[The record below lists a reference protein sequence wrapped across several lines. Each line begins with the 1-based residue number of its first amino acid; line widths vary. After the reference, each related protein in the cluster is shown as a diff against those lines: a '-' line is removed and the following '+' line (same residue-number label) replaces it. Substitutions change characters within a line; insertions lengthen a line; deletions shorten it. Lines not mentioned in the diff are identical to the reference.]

1 MRTDAEPPGLPQFAE
16 ALRALRVRAGKPDF
30 ATMCRTT
37 GYGRTVLSQA
47 FNGRGVPT
55 WPVVEALVG
64 MLGGERDEWRARW
77 ARMLGSSTVDL
88 PAVPRQLT
96 GALPHFVGRRREMD
110 WLTARS
116 QASTGSNISVIG
128 GMAGVGKTALAVFW
142 ARQHAHR
149 FPDGQLYVNLRGF
162 GPAGSPRAPED
173 VIRSL
178 LESFGVAPNAVPATP
193 ADREALYRTTVA
205 AKRLLILL
213 DNALDTEQVRPLLP
227 GSPTCHVLVTSRR
240 VLTGLVARDHAQHLN
255 LDLFTDTETRELLG
269 RFLSPRRLAGEAVDE
284 LVRRCAGLPLAVSI
298 AAARATTAPALS
310 LDTLV
315 AELAEHRGLA
325 ALSTGDSSD
334 TDLDAVFSWSYRALS
349 APAARLFSLLGL
361 HPGPRIDTE
370 AAASLAGIPRQE
382 AATLLTELTQAN
394 LLDRDTTGRF
404 ECHDLLHAYAVRLA
418 GTEPERDQAE
428 HRLLEHYLRTA
439 YAGALV
445 LMPHREPLDLPSP
458 RPGVTTHDFTDGQPL
473 CWFTEERRTLLAVI
487 RRAAEL
493 GHHRLCWQLA
503 EACSDFL
510 DRQGHWTDW
519 VTTHTIALASARSL
533 GDRHG
538 QARMHRDLGLA
549 HTRLGHDE
557 DADRHFADAVELF
570 GGLNEHSGQARAL
583 VHIAWLHESRKQPQE
598 ALACAARARRLFQLV
613 DDEVGQAT
621 ALDTA
626 AYLHVQLRDHARA
639 LSTSQEALRLFQA
652 IGDRYGEA
660 SAWDNVGSAHH
671 HFGRHD
677 EAVTCFH
684 HALRLCEDAA
694 DRYGTTVILTHLGDT
709 HRHTG
714 NDAAARECWQR
725 ALTVLEDLGH
735 LDAHQVRSRLDAL
748 NAG

>member
-16 ALRALRVRAGKPDF
+16 VLRALRVRAGKPDF

-47 FNGRGVPT
+47 LNGRGVPT
-55 WPVVEALVG
+55 WPVVEALVA
-64 MLGGERDEWRARW
+64 MFGGERDEWRERW
-77 ARMLGSSTVDL
+77 ARMLGSSAVDA

-96 GALPHFVGRRREMD
+96 AALPHFVGRRREVD

-116 QASTGSNISVIG
+116 QSSTISVIG

-142 ARQHAHR
+142 ARRHAHL

-162 GPAGSPRAPED
+162 DPTEAPRSPAE
-173 VIRSL
+173 VIRGL
-178 LESFGVAPNAVPATP
+178 LESFGVAPNVLPRTP
-193 ADREALYRTTVA
+193 AGWEALYRTTVA
-205 AKRLLILL
+205 SKRLLILL
-213 DNALDTEQVRPLLP
+213 DNARDTEQVRPLLP

-240 VLTGLVARDHAQHLN
+240 VLTGLVARDHAQHLD
-255 LDLFTDTETRELLG
+255 LDLFTDTESRELLG
-269 RFLSPRRLAGEAVDE
+269 RFLSPARLTGEEVEE

-298 AAARATTAPALS
+298 AAARAATTPALP
-310 LDTLV
+310 LDALV
-315 AELAEHRGLA
+315 AEGDQLLS

-334 TDLDAVFSWSYRALS
+334 TDLNAVFSWSYRALS

-361 HPGPRIDTE
+361 HPGPHIGTE
-370 AAASLAGIPRQE
+370 AAASLAGVPARE
-382 AATLLTELTQAN
+382 TAALLTELTQAN
-394 LLDRDTTGRF
+394 LLNHDTTGRF
-404 ECHDLLHAYAVRLA
+404 EFHDLLRAYAVELTRA
-418 GTEPERDQAE
+418 TPGRDQAV
-428 HRLLEHYLRTA
+428 HRLLDHYLRTA
-439 YAGALV
+439 YAGALI
-445 LMPHREPLDLPSP
+445 LMPHRERLDLAPP
-458 RPGVTTHDFTDGQPL
+458 RRGVTTHDFTDGQPL

-487 RRAAEL
+487 RRAADL

-519 VTTHTIALASARSL
+519 VTTHTIALAAARSL

-549 HTRLGHDE
+549 NTRLGHDE
-557 DADRHFADAVELF
+557 DAGRHFADAIELF
-570 GGLNEHSGQARAL
+570 GGLDEHSGQARAL
-583 VHIAWLHESRKQPQE
+583 VHIAWLHESRREPRE
-598 ALACAARARRLFQLV
+598 ALACAERARRLFRLA

-626 AYLHVQLRDHARA
+626 AYLHVQLGDHARA

-652 IGDRYGEA
+652 VGDRYGEA
-660 SAWDNVGSAHH
+660 SAWDNVGAAHH

-677 EAVTCFH
+677 EAITCFH
-684 HALRLCEDAA
+684 HALRLCEEAA

-714 NDAAARECWQR
+714 DDATAAECWQR

-735 LDAHQVRSRLDAL
+735 LDADQVRTRLAALDA
-748 NAG
+748 G